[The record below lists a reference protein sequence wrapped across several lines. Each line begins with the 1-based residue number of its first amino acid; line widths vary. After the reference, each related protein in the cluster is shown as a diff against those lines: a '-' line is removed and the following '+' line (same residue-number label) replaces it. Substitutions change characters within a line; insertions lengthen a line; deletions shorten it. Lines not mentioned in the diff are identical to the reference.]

1 MCEYHLHANSD
12 LPFCQPLPQP
22 FLVNQSPNCTKDKWI
37 TFEWWRTKMNVHIWC
52 PVQRSGSR
60 LCDLLAKLYQS
71 LWADLLY
78 DDEACNEIR
87 VLLFSFMERQE
98 RVSFWSVMLSL
109 NAFIFS
115 YPDLISRRCIGYGN
129 KRSIP
134 HVLCG
139 LTKTRT
145 YRKSHRGVCMPS
157 CGCLNIPAV
166 AHLCSFPGS
175 WMWCYSLR

>member
-1 MCEYHLHANSD
+1 
-12 LPFCQPLPQP
+12 
-22 FLVNQSPNCTKDKWI
+22 
-37 TFEWWRTKMNVHIWC
+37 MNVHIWC
-52 PVQRSGSR
+52 PVQRSASWLR
-60 LCDLLAKLYQS
+60 DLLAKMYPS
-71 LWADLLY
+71 FWADLLY
-78 DDEACNEIR
+78 DDDEACNEIR

-98 RVSFWSVMLSL
+98 RVSFWSVMMSL

-145 YRKSHRGVCMPS
+145 YRKSHRAACMPS
-157 CGCLNIPAV
+157 CCCLNIPAV
-166 AHLCSFPGS
+166 AHLCSFPGCDLLLLKWRKMSLTTFRERNKYFFVTCSKVS
-175 WMWCYSLR
+175 WRNWQSIELPNLLQHRFL